1 MVTTD
6 FQRAR
11 SPLQQQQRRDAI
23 LATAREMLAELPPEE
38 WSLRELSRRVG
49 LSKSNVVRYFPTRE
63 AVFLAVLA
71 VDLGAWLDDVERR
84 LPGLDRRRSVH
95 TRCGQ
100 VATAIATSLGD
111 HPRLCD
117 LLAASS
123 AVLERNIPVETA
135 REFKTRALS
144 HLERLASF
152 VQAVVPELDPDRAGR
167 LAGTVWALVAGAWPM
182 SNPSPSVA
190 TVLAEP
196 EFASMCVDFV
206 PDLARALTALLHGL
220 TLEP

>member
-1 MVTTD
+1 
-6 FQRAR
+6 
-11 SPLQQQQRRDAI
+11 
-23 LATAREMLAELPPEE
+23 MLAELPPEE

-71 VDLGAWLDDVERR
+71 TDLGTWLDDVEGR
-84 LPGLDRRRSVH
+84 LPALDRRRGVL

-100 VATAIATSLGD
+100 VATAIAASLGD

-117 LLAASS
+117 LLASSS

-135 REFKTRALS
+135 REFKTQALS
-144 HLERLASF
+144 HLGRLAGL
-152 VQAVVPELDPDRAGR
+152 VRGVVPELDPARAGS
-167 LAGTVWALVAGAWPM
+167 LAGIVWALVAGAWPM

-190 TVLAEP
+190 AVLAEP

-206 PDLARALTALLHGL
+206 PDLTRALTALLHGM